1 MSDAERGSAPVS
13 VAAAFPKRGA
23 TIHGVEGAILGVV
36 ALAWCMI
43 RLQLSATCLAD
54 EVILLCY
61 FLASLVN
68 LLGSTLVSDR
78 DLVQGAYFGFCL
90 CLWVTYLYVVVESLL
105 VTGAT
110 GVGPNSFARVFFG
123 SMQLYQVTAGVSL
136 ALVTFITLLAA
147 GAVSQRLWEQTL
159 WMDALVLFLGGVQAG
174 LCKSGGIVFLDV
186 VGVVLLGLPVV
197 TGWAW
202 LFESFL
208 WRAGHFLFFLLTAV
222 VSLVVAESSQTT
234 TVGLPVFLAVPI
246 VLMLVRFLQPLPP
259 IDYASPSQ
267 VPDDP
272 EFIPIPPAAM
282 PADTD
287 PSPSAPD
294 MLQRTQGRFLTP
306 VTFGGQMPRPV
317 FVPAESAARH
327 VSSDLLLFGRVSR
340 PPLSGRI
347 SKKTL

>member
-1 MSDAERGSAPVS
+1 MSDAERGSETVS
-13 VAAAFPKRGA
+13 VVAAYPKRGA
-23 TIHGVEGAILGVV
+23 SIHGVEGAILGVV

-61 FLASLVN
+61 FLASILN

-90 CLWVTYLYVVVESLL
+90 CLWVAYLYLIVESLL

-110 GVGPNSFARVFFG
+110 GVGPNPFARVFFG
-123 SMQLYQVTAGVSL
+123 SMQLYQATAGVSL
-136 ALVTFITLLAA
+136 ALATLTTLLAA

-159 WMDALVLFLGGVQAG
+159 WMDALVLFLSGIQAG
-174 LCKSGGIVFLDV
+174 LCKSGGVVFLDV
-186 VGVVLLGLPVV
+186 VGVALLGAPVV

-222 VSLVVAESSQTT
+222 VGVVVAWSNQTT
-234 TVGLPVFLAVPI
+234 TVGLPAFLAVLI
-246 VLMLVRFLQPLPP
+246 VLMLIRFLQPLPP
-259 IDYASPSQ
+259 IDYASSSQ
-267 VPDDP
+267 VP
-272 EFIPIPPAAM
+272 ETESIPIPPAAI

-287 PSPSAPD
+287 PPPSAPD
-294 MLQRTQGRFLTP
+294 MLQRAQARFLTP
-306 VTFGGQMPRPV
+306 VTFGGQMPRAL

-327 VSSDLLLFGRVSR
+327 VSSEMLLFGRVSR